1 MYLKYIWGISGVY
14 LGVHNADEFWALKIF
29 LVDLEM
35 QSMKSK
41 FSKKKTSILFY
52 FYKFR
57 HNTILSKSIKWFWV
71 KKWNFSFWPF
81 IVKQNKWGK
90 KYLEWWDINEE

>member
-35 QSMKSK
+35 QQWNLNVV
-41 FSKKKTSILFY
+41 KKKLLFY
-52 FYKFR
+52 FIFT
-57 HNTILSKSIKWFWV
+57 NLDTTQF
-71 KKWNFSFWPF
+71 
-81 IVKQNKWGK
+81 
-90 KYLEWWDINEE
+90 